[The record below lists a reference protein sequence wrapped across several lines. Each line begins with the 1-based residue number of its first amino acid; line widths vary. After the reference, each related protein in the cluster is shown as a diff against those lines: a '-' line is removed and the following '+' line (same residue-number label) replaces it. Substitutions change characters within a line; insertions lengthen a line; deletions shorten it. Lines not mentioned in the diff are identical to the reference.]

1 MGLIFNFLPCV
12 LGSEMVSYWELRVAT
27 VFKTGYPLD
36 GGSLANLATTEKP
49 PGRCKNELM
58 SYCHAGRAFLIA
70 QLVKNLPAM
79 QETPVRFLRWEVP
92 LEKEMATHSASL
104 AWRIPWTEE
113 PGRLQSMG
121 LHRVGHNWSNLA
133 RMHDGSD
140 GTESACSVDD
150 LGLIPRLARS
160 PGRGHDNPLQ
170 YSSLENPHGQRSLAG
185 YSPGFTELDITER
198 LNTAQHCAGNVG
210 TCG

>member
-36 GGSLANLATTEKP
+36 GGTLANLATTEKP

-121 LHRVGHNWSNLA
+121 LHRVGHDWGDLA
-133 RMHDGSD
+133 AVLFKTSKERKQAK
-140 GTESACSVDD
+140 EKQQQKPK
-150 LGLIPRLARS
+150 L
-160 PGRGHDNPLQ
+160 
-170 YSSLENPHGQRSLAG
+170 SSE
-185 YSPGFTELDITER
+185 
-198 LNTAQHCAGNVG
+198 V
-210 TCG
+210 